1 MSLRTKILLVLLSL
15 IVSYLGLTYLI
26 QRTLIFPS
34 FEALQS
40 DRADTS
46 VARVEG
52 ALQTITATVNA
63 MCTDTAHW
71 DETYDY
77 MRGLS
82 PDYPQINFNH
92 YFYKEADFNL
102 VMIFDREGRV
112 TFEEAYDL
120 EIDEF
125 VPIEDIF
132 AEPFA
137 ADDPLIH
144 HMSPESNVTGLILT
158 RRGPL
163 LVASNTILTS
173 ESTGPIAGTML
184 LGRFL
189 DASKITEIRE
199 EMDIEFNL
207 LNPAN
212 DLPRED
218 RRALRALLA
227 SKASG
232 LLHETRE
239 DHLVSYRVLRD
250 IRGEPALLLRVEMPR
265 PIAAIGLSAVQ
276 LALILLGLA
285 GLLFMAT
292 IWIMLQRLVMRPVS
306 SLTDH
311 VSGLR
316 ESGDLTRRVQLGR
329 EDEIGTL
336 ARQFDALTGELEQAR
351 QEMAH
356 ARDAALEVGRLK
368 GEFLAT
374 MSHEIRT
381 PMSGI
386 MGMSDL
392 LLRTPLTDKQQRYA
406 DTIQRS
412 ADGLL
417 GTLNDILDISKLE
430 ARSVELERRD
440 FGLRSLVEEVAQAF
454 AGPAHAKG
462 LELLCAIPLELDA
475 ICRGDPSRLR
485 QILVNLLSNAVKFT
499 RRGEVVLEVAAAP
512 AQGGGY
518 AVRFEVRD
526 TGIGISPENSAHIF
540 YPFSQADA
548 STTRQFGG
556 TGLGLAICK
565 RLTELMGGEIGV
577 ESRPGVGS
585 TFWLEIPLESSGM
598 GASVWKLAPTS
609 LGGLRALIAYDN
621 PTGRE
626 LLERQL
632 SSWEMRWQSVGSGGE
647 VLEALRAAAGRGK
660 PFDLL
665 LLDADMP
672 DIQGGELVRA
682 IRADDSIANISLVM
696 LCSVT
701 SESDLDATDIQRHL
715 VKPVRQSDLFDCMSA
730 VLGHAA
736 GGSGPT
742 REAPENA
749 ASGMQIRVLLV
760 EDNAASQDVVMAML
774 EDMECRVE
782 VVNDGQEALDAMAS
796 RHYDVVLMDCQMP
809 VMDGYQATAEIR
821 RREAAESVERG
832 VPIVALTA
840 HAAEGEREKCLEA
853 GMDDYLSKPFR
864 QDALREVLERWSG
877 APAVGPPERPDAGAA
892 AASGTSRGAGED
904 GPIDFAALDAIRAL
918 ESAQQ
923 PALLADLIRNHR
935 ERAAELT
942 EDLLWALEDADVEG
956 VRKAAHSL
964 ETGSGNVGALA
975 VAALCREVEWLVR
988 NGDLARAK
996 AAFDRLVEENA
1007 RAQETLE
1014 AAIT

>member
-1 MSLRTKILLVLLSL
+1 MSL
-15 IVSYLGLTYLI
+15 
-26 QRTLIFPS
+26 
-34 FEALQS
+34 
-40 DRADTS
+40 
-46 VARVEG
+46 
-52 ALQTITATVNA
+52 
-63 MCTDTAHW
+63 DTAHW
-71 DETYDY
+71 DVIYDY
-77 MRGLS
+77 MHGRVPGF
-82 PDYPQINFNH
+82 PQDNFNL

-102 VMIFDREGRV
+102 AMIFDRQGRALS
-112 TFEEAYDL
+112 EEAYDL
-120 EIDEF
+120 ENDEF
-125 VPIEDIF
+125 IPIEDIF
-132 AEPFA
+132 PEPFA
-137 ADDPLIH
+137 ADDPLIPH
-144 HMSPESNVTGLILT
+144 AAPESSVTGLILT

-163 LVASNTILTS
+163 LIASNTILT
-173 ESTGPIAGTML
+173 TDGRGPIAGTML

-199 EMDIEFNL
+199 KMEIDFSL
-207 LNPAN
+207 LSPA
-212 DLPRED
+212 DVLPRED
-218 RRALRALLA
+218 RRVLRALLA
-227 SKASG
+227 SEASG
-232 LLHETRE
+232 VRHETRE

-250 IRGEPALLLRVEMPR
+250 VHGEPALLLRVEMPR
-265 PIAAIGLSAVQ
+265 AIAGIGLSAVQ
-276 LALILLGLA
+276 LALILLALA

-292 IWIMLQRLVMRPVS
+292 IWILLQRLIMTPVS

-316 ESGDLTRRVQLGR
+316 ESGDLTRRVRLKR
-329 EDEIGTL
+329 KDEIGTL

-368 GEFLAT
+368 GEFLTT

-392 LLRTPLTDKQQRYA
+392 LLRTPLSDKQQRYA

-412 ADGLL
+412 ANGLL
-417 GTLNDILDISKLE
+417 DTLNDILDISKLE

-440 FGLRSLVEEVAQAF
+440 FGLRSLVEEVAEAF

-462 LELLCAIPLELDA
+462 LELLCAIPLEMDA

-512 AQGGGY
+512 AKGGGY

-526 TGIGISPENSAHIF
+526 TGIGISPENCARIF

-548 STTRQFGG
+548 STTRQCGG
-556 TGLGLAICK
+556 AGVGLAICK

-577 ESRPGVGS
+577 ESCLGVGS
-585 TFWLEIPLESSGM
+585 TFWLEIPLESSGLR
-598 GASVWKLAPTS
+598 ASVWKLAPTT

-632 SSWEMRWQSVGSGGE
+632 SSWEMRWQSVGSGGD

-796 RHYDVVLMDCQMP
+796 RHYDVVLRCP
-809 VMDGYQATAEIR
+809 SWTAIR
-821 RREAAESVERG
+821 RPPR
-832 VPIVALTA
+832 
-840 HAAEGEREKCLEA
+840 
-853 GMDDYLSKPFR
+853 
-864 QDALREVLERWSG
+864 SG
-877 APAVGPPERPDAGAA
+877 AAKRRSPSSAA
-892 AASGTSRGAGED
+892 YRSW
-904 GPIDFAALDAIRAL
+904 P
-918 ESAQQ
+918 
-923 PALLADLIRNHR
+923 
-935 ERAAELT
+935 
-942 EDLLWALEDADVEG
+942 
-956 VRKAAHSL
+956 
-964 ETGSGNVGALA
+964 
-975 VAALCREVEWLVR
+975 
-988 NGDLARAK
+988 
-996 AAFDRLVEENA
+996 
-1007 RAQETLE
+1007 
-1014 AAIT
+1014 